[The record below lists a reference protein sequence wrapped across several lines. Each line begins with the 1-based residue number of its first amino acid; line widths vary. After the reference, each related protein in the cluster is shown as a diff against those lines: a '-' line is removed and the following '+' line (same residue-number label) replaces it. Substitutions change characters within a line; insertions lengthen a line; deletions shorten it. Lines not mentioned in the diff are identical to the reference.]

1 MKLLLDS
8 QILVWLAVDSPK
20 LSRDARRQIEA
31 ADELFFSTA
40 SIWELVIKRKRH
52 SATIEPTALASGLIA
67 QGVQEL
73 PIKLLHALAVEGLA
87 DHHQDPFDRLL
98 IAQAITEPVFFLTA
112 DRLLLRYS
120 ELVRQA

>member
-1 MKLLLDS
+1 LKLLLDS

-52 SATIEPTALASGLIA
+52 SARIDPAALASGLIV
-67 QGVQEL
+67 QGVQQL
-73 PIKLLHALAVEGLA
+73 PIKLPHALAVEGLA

-98 IAQAITEPVFFLTA
+98 IAQAITEPMFFLTA
-112 DRLLLRYS
+112 DRLLLQYS

>member
-87 DHHQDPFDRLL
+87 DHHQDSFDRLL
-98 IAQAITEPVFFLTA
+98 IAQAITEPMFFLTA
-112 DRLLLRYS
+112 DRLLLQYA

>member
-1 MKLLLDS
+1 LKLLLDS

-20 LSRDARRQIEA
+20 LSRETRRQIET

-40 SIWELVIKRKRH
+40 SIWEPVIKRKRH
-52 SATIEPTALASGLIA
+52 SATIDPAALASGLVA

-73 PIKLLHALAVEGLA
+73 PTKLLHALAVEGLA
-87 DHHQDPFDRLL
+87 DYHRDPFDRLL
-98 IAQAITEPVFFLTA
+98 IAQAITEPMFFLTA

>member
-1 MKLLLDS
+1 
-8 QILVWLAVDSPK
+8 VDSPK
-20 LSRDARRQIEA
+20 LSREARRQIET

-52 SATIEPTALASGLIA
+52 SATIDPAALASGLVA

-87 DHHQDPFDRLL
+87 DYHQDPFDRLL
-98 IAQAITEPVFFLTA
+98 IAQAITEPMFFLTA

>member
-1 MKLLLDS
+1 LKLLLDS

-20 LSRDARRQIEA
+20 LSREARRQIET

-52 SATIEPTALASGLIA
+52 SATIDPAALASGLAA
-67 QGVQEL
+67 QGAQEL

-87 DHHQDPFDRLL
+87 DYHRDPFDRLL
-98 IAQAITEPVFFLTA
+98 IAQAITEPMFFLTA

-120 ELVRQA
+120 ELARQA

>member
-1 MKLLLDS
+1 MKLLPDS
-8 QILVWLAVDSPK
+8 QVLVWLAVDSPK

-31 ADELFFSTA
+31 ADELFSSTA

-52 SATIEPTALASGLIA
+52 SATIDPAALASGLIE

-98 IAQAITEPVFFLTA
+98 IAQAITEPMFFLTA
-112 DRLLLRYS
+112 DRLLLQYS